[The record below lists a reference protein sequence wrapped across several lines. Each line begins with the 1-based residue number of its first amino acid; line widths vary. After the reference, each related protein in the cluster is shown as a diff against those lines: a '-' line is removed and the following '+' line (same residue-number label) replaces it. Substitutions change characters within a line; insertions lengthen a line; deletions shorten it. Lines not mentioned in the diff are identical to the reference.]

1 MTKIITHANLWWW
14 GKSYTF
20 ISDDGMAIIEIAI
33 SDERPDLGELR
44 SLMVHESARQKG
56 IGTTILRFAEH
67 KAQKLKLEQ
76 LCLNARKGTFLIDW
90 YRRHGYEIYD
100 ENCEYSNGQTVGM
113 YKNLDQPTEEETA

>member
-20 ISDDGMAIIEIAI
+20 ISDDGMATIEIAI
-33 SDERPDLGELR
+33 SDERPDLGELP

-56 IGTTILRFAEH
+56 IGTTMLRFAEH
-67 KAQKLKLEQ
+67 KANELKLEQ

-90 YRRHGYEIYD
+90 YRKHGYKIYD
-100 ENCEYSNGQTVGM
+100 ENCEYSKGQTVGM
-113 YKNLDQPTEEETA
+113 YKDLD